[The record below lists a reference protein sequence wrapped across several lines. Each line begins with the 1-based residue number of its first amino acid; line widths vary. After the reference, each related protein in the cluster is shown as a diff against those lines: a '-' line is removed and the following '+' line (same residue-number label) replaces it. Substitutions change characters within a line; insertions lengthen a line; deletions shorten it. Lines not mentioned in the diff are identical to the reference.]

1 VSSAW
6 RPLGAA
12 NELYSLGWWVGRTIP
27 TPISS
32 QAPLACG
39 APLSCPSSGCCTRGL
54 GPRQS
59 HHDSRSGGSPT
70 RGGTQP
76 ARGPPIN
83 GAWGGCRSSGPVL
96 RACWFTLEHRCA
108 FGPEPADEEVMHVG
122 RRVYVSNLAW
132 RTSWQDLKDKCV
144 TGATCWPACLISAFS
159 EQAGTRIQGLSG
171 GMASKLQSLGRSCER
186 SCLHCSSRSSLFTF
200 LGSPQACRFRE
211 CGNVVYSNV
220 IKDEAGEARCGGAGA
235 AAPTAQRRL
244 PVGSLFPAL
253 PCASSPAVH
262 SLTAFCVPAARACRP
277 VEGLGHRGV

>member
-1 VSSAW
+1 
-6 RPLGAA
+6 
-12 NELYSLGWWVGRTIP
+12 
-27 TPISS
+27 
-32 QAPLACG
+32 
-39 APLSCPSSGCCTRGL
+39 
-54 GPRQS
+54 
-59 HHDSRSGGSPT
+59 
-70 RGGTQP
+70 
-76 ARGPPIN
+76 
-83 GAWGGCRSSGPVL
+83 
-96 RACWFTLEHRCA
+96 
-108 FGPEPADEEVMHVG
+108 MHVG

-159 EQAGTRIQGLSG
+159 EQAGARIQGLSG

-262 SLTAFCVPAARACRP
+262 FFTAFCVPAALPAGRSKGWGIVEFETPEEALTAINTLNGVELGGRTILVREDREDRDVKQVRLASAEAC
-277 VEGLGHRGV
+277 